1 MKNEIKHK
9 FNVVF
14 KAPVLNRS
22 GYGNWCDNLF
32 RCLYNYPYFKVT
44 TIPTPWGSCQPR
56 QTTSDLDKLIRDS
69 MPAEQSI
76 PQPDIYIC
84 ATLPH
89 MDKPAG
95 KMFNIN
101 LSAGIEVDRCHDY
114 IMKGVNQWDLNIL
127 ISKFSKG
134 VYENSDIRPTSKLE
148 TLLWGVDTDIFKI
161 TDVPDKKVDEQ
172 MNKIKED
179 ECFLFVGQS
188 TSPHLFGDRKDMS
201 SLIKT
206 FCEAFRGKPN
216 RPALILKT
224 SGTNF
229 SAMDRNATIE
239 RVQQVRGMVENNDV
253 NVYVL
258 HGELTDVEMNALYNH
273 KKVIAHVSFTHSE
286 GWGQPLLQASL
297 SGKPVFASDWSGHL
311 DFLSRE
317 KSVLLPGKVET
328 IPDHLSSEYF
338 MKGSK
343 WFSVDYEA
351 SKKILQDY
359 FYGDRTEINN
369 RAIQQSQLNSQ
380 RFNLNVME
388 SNFHKNLDKYIRG
401 V

>member
-1 MKNEIKHK
+1 
-9 FNVVF
+9 
-14 KAPVLNRS
+14 
-22 GYGNWCDNLF
+22 
-32 RCLYNYPYFKVT
+32 
-44 TIPTPWGSCQPR
+44 
-56 QTTSDLDKLIRDS
+56 

-134 VYENSDIRPTSKLE
+134 VYENSDIKPTSKLE
-148 TLLWGVDTDIFKI
+148 TLLWGIDTDIFKI
-161 TDVPDKKVDEQ
+161 TDVPNKKVDEQ

-258 HGELTDVEMNALYNH
+258 HGELTDEEMNALYNH

-317 KSVLLPGKVET
+317 KSILLPGKVET

-388 SNFHKNLDKYIRG
+388 SNFHKILDKYIRG